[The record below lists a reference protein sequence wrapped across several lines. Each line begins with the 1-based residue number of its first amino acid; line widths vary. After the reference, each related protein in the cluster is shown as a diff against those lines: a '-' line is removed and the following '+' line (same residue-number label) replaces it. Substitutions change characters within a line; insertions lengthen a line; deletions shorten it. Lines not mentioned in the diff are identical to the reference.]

1 MLSFNHFNVMS
12 LTGICF
18 DGDLPLLIMP
28 FMINGTLLDYVK
40 KNRES
45 LYFAFQA
52 NDKMVIS
59 AFAKLGVSDDYMYV
73 YTGEGS

>member
-1 MLSFNHFNVMS
+1 MLSFNHSNVMS
-12 LTGICF
+12 LTGICL

-40 KNRES
+40 KNRKS

-52 NDKMVIS
+52 NDQMVMS
-59 AFAKLGVSDDYMYV
+59 AF
-73 YTGEGS
+73 